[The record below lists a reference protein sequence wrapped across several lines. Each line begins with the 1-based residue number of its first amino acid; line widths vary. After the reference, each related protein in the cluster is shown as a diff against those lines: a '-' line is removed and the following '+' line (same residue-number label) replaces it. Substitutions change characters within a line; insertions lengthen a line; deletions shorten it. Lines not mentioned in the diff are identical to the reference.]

1 LGKKKTKRGGK
12 QGGEAQV
19 LKNFPQKQEALSS
32 IPNTE
37 KKKVRGSV
45 IEAMP
50 LEEINALLY

>member
-1 LGKKKTKRGGK
+1 
-12 QGGEAQV
+12 V